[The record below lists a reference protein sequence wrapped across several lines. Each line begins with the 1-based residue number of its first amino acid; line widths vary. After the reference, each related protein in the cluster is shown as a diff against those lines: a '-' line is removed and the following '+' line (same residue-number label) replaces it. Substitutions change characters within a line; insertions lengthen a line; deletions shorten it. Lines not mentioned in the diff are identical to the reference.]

1 MSKKQKLKNWKW
13 VPLILS
19 GVVILAYANGLNNDF
34 VSDDIS
40 AIVDNPHRAEFLW
53 NARQWPMGAV
63 LYGIRS
69 VVARVAG
76 LNPIPYRLVNVL
88 FHLGTTNLL
97 FLILSGTIGFGLA
110 FASALIFAVHPILVE
125 GVTWISGVPYSGYAF
140 FILLAFWLY
149 RHEGKRINY
158 WLSIVSYLAAL
169 SFQAIGMAF
178 APILTIYEIFNKRIR
193 KSWWKLIPFWLI
205 GGIFALFM
213 INQVSAREAANAIA
227 SGWTAERYNSLIQ
240 IPVAIGSYVQLFF
253 WPDKLTLYHSEMSFT
268 ENGFGILVV
277 ISLVVLALFI
287 WGLFKEKRL
296 SFWLAWFVLS
306 IAPTLTPWG
315 VNWVVAERYVYL
327 GTIGLVVS
335 TLVLYQRL
343 IGRRIPREINLSI
356 LLIISI
362 LLLART
368 ITRNADWKNQDSL
381 WLATAKYSPSSA
393 QNHNNLGDVYSRRK
407 DYAKA
412 VEEFKTAIAINPRYA
427 DAYHNLGNAYLSLG
441 KLNEAENSYY
451 KALEFN
457 PKLWQSAAQLEALK
471 EALRL
476 KVVR

>member
-1 MSKKQKLKNWKW
+1 MG
-13 VPLILS
+13 PLILS

-53 NARQWPMGAV
+53 SARQWPMGAV

-69 VVARVAG
+69 TVAQIAG

-213 INQVSAREAANAIA
+213 INQVSARE
-227 SGWTAERYNSLIQ
+227 R
-240 IPVAIGSYVQLFF
+240 
-253 WPDKLTLYHSEMSFT
+253 
-268 ENGFGILVV
+268 
-277 ISLVVLALFI
+277 
-287 WGLFKEKRL
+287 
-296 SFWLAWFVLS
+296 
-306 IAPTLTPWG
+306 
-315 VNWVVAERYVYL
+315 
-327 GTIGLVVS
+327 
-335 TLVLYQRL
+335 
-343 IGRRIPREINLSI
+343 
-356 LLIISI
+356 
-362 LLLART
+362 
-368 ITRNADWKNQDSL
+368 
-381 WLATAKYSPSSA
+381 
-393 QNHNNLGDVYSRRK
+393 
-407 DYAKA
+407 
-412 VEEFKTAIAINPRYA
+412 
-427 DAYHNLGNAYLSLG
+427 
-441 KLNEAENSYY
+441 
-451 KALEFN
+451 
-457 PKLWQSAAQLEALK
+457 
-471 EALRL
+471 
-476 KVVR
+476 